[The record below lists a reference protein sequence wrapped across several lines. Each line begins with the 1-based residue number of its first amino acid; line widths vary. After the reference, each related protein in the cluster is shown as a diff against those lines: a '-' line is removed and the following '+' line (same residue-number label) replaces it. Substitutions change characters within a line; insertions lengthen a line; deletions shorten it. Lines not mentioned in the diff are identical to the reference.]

1 MKSRVLCVVAFAFVC
16 ASCGGSSGGSGGGP
30 KPQPINQ
37 TVQVPGLMTTGRF
50 TSAVTLASGNVLEV
64 AGFGSLQAVVLTSGE
79 VYHPATNSFTK
90 VANQLPIPANH
101 VCLAALQDGTALE
114 VGGQDNLGNNLLQ
127 AEIYNPTTNSF
138 APTTGAMNDPRYGC
152 TATTLADGTVLIAG
166 GDDNTGGPE
175 HTTDTAEIYDPTSG
189 TFTFTKGTMIGPR
202 GFHTAV
208 LLTSGKVL
216 LAGGLNAS
224 TPLSSAE
231 LYDPT
236 TGTFSATA
244 GPLNTARF
252 EIAGILLA
260 DGRALLAG
268 GVGASGVL
276 DTAELYDPNAST
288 FSLTANDMSI
298 GRRLAS
304 AAPLSNGNA
313 IVGAGSSQAPNQ
325 LPDATC
331 DSFDAATNSFA
342 PTAPLHIARMD
353 AATVVLPDGSP
364 LILGGID
371 NQGTSGGNYEPSGE
385 IYDPTAASFTV
396 TGGLNS
402 LRIAYASARLDNGEV
417 LIAGGA
423 TQSGLLATAEV
434 FDPSTGYFTPTA
446 NNLDVAR
453 VSLNAVTL
461 PSGKVLIDGGSTG
474 TTAELFDPATMSFAL
489 TGSMTAAR
497 SVATATLLND
507 GTVLIAGG
515 LDPGGDSLDTAEIYN
530 PKTATFTATSGV
542 MTTPRALHTATLL
555 KNGEV
560 LLAGG
565 STSSFFSDV
574 LDTAEIYNPKTQT
587 FTATAGTMTSLRAS
601 ATANLLKNGQV
612 LIAGG
617 AIANGSSLASAE
629 LFDPATGQFTAT
641 SGSMSNS
648 RVFQSS
654 VSLPNGE
661 VMIAGGSIGTFS
673 GVTSYTS
680 VATVDFYDPSSEQFV
695 PAVPMISPRDFFV
708 ATLLTSGKVLLPA
721 GRVISSAGIGI
732 AALETAE
739 IYTP

>member
-1 MKSRVLCVVAFAFVC
+1 MKVRDLCVVAFVFIC
-16 ASCGGSSGGSGGGP
+16 AACGGSSGGSSGGP

-50 TSAVTLASGNVLEV
+50 TKAVTLTSGDVLEV
-64 AGFGSLQAVVLTSGE
+64 AGFGSLQAVILASSE
-79 VYHPATNSFTK
+79 VYHPQTDTFS
-90 VANQLPIPANH
+90 VVENQLPIPATRL
-101 VCLAALQDGTALE
+101 CLAALNDGTALE
-114 VGGQDNLGNNLLQ
+114 IGGQDINGNALLQ
-127 AEIYNPTTNSF
+127 TEIYNPASNTF
-138 APTTGAMNDPRYGC
+138 APTTGAMNEARYGC
-152 TATTLADGTVLIAG
+152 TATTLPDGTVLIAG
-166 GDDNTGGPE
+166 GNDSSGDGI
-175 HTTDTAEIYDPTSG
+175 DTAEIYNPASG
-189 TFTFTKGTMIGPR
+189 TFSYTGDMISAR
-202 GFHTAV
+202 SFHSA
-208 LLTSGKVL
+208 LL
-216 LAGGLNAS
+216 LASGEVLIAGGQNGTTL
-224 TPLSSAE
+224 LSSAE

-236 TGTFSATA
+236 TGVFAATA
-244 GPLNTARF
+244 GPLNTARNDF
-252 EIAGILLA
+252 GAVLLS

-268 GVGASGVL
+268 GVGEAGSL
-276 DTAELYDPNAST
+276 NTAELYDPNAST
-288 FSLTANDMSI
+288 FSFTANNMSDA
-298 GRRLAS
+298 RRTPS
-304 AAPLSNGNA
+304 VAALSDGNA
-313 IVGAGSSQAPNQ
+313 IVGAGSSTAPNQ
-325 LPDATC
+325 TPIASC
-331 DSFDAATNSFA
+331 DLFDASNNTFS
-342 PTAPLHIARMD
+342 PTAPLHIGRME
-353 AATVVLPDGSP
+353 AAAVILPDGSP

-371 NQGTSGGNYEPSGE
+371 FQGMSGGNYEPSGE
-385 IYDPTAASFTV
+385 IYDPTAATFTV

-434 FDPSTGYFTPTA
+434 FDPATGHFTPTA
-446 NNLDVAR
+446 NNLDAAR

-461 PSGKVLIDGGSTG
+461 PDGKVLIAGGSTG
-474 TTAELFDPATMSFAL
+474 TTAELFDPVTMSFAL

-497 SVATATLLND
+497 SVATATLLKD

-515 LDPGGDSLDTAEIYN
+515 LDSGGDSLDTAEIYN

-565 STSSFFSDV
+565 STSDEFSGV

-617 AIANGSSLASAE
+617 GIANGSSLASAE

-654 VSLPNGE
+654 VSLPDGK
-661 VMIAGGSIGTFS
+661 VLIAGGSIAVFD
-673 GVTSYTS
+673 GVLSQTS
-680 VATVDFYDPSSEQFV
+680 VATVDLYDPSTEQFD

-708 ATLLTSGKVLLPA
+708 ATLLTSGKVLLPG
-721 GRVISSAGIGI
+721 GRITGPTGIGT